1 MLEKPGTQ
9 NTVAREK
16 HGKQRELSDYWK
28 SILLILLKKKKKKKQ
43 GMTQKKTKIFTEK
56 KKKKKQKITR
66 DDAKKDKNIDWN
78 TSVNKRVYILQNLI
92 SKALRK
98 RKKVTQLVNPINYY
112 EIPINTWSN

>member
-28 SILLILLKKKKKKKQ
+28 SILLILLKKKKK
-43 GMTQKKTKIFTEK
+43 
-56 KKKKKQKITR
+56 KITR